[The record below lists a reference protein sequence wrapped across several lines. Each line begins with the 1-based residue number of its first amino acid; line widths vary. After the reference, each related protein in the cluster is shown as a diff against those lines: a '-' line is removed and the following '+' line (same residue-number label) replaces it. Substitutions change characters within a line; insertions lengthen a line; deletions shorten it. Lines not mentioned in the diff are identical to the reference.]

1 MRRRGRSR
9 WNTTGRRASRR
20 PGSAK
25 NSNACAGSAA
35 GGPSDTATAPGV
47 VEAIVA
53 RCLVEPAFLEA
64 VRARTP
70 RALAAYALADADR
83 AAFQT
88 ADLGRLR
95 HFSGISSARFSTISC
110 GIVSRQP
117 DGCCGRHGIEL
128 EVFARYRGL
137 QLAPES
143 RSAGQDEKI
152 RRFLSFLE
160 DYLAGSGRYPSLQAV
175 MRHERAIW
183 EIRQAAAAPS
193 SRAEGLQT
201 ECSHACRGGIT
212 RLVPRVDGVLRI
224 ETFDC
229 DPVALTD
236 RVLADAPPRRL
247 RRRARLLVYWTDRSA
262 AQLRTLTVET
272 LPALLLSQV
281 NGRRPVGSIVASIR
295 RHSLAAAPPSAFRP
309 FFEDAVGEGLIS
321 LAAKDG

>member
-1 MRRRGRSR
+1 M
-9 WNTTGRRASRR
+9 
-20 PGSAK
+20 
-25 NSNACAGSAA
+25 
-35 GGPSDTATAPGV
+35 TATAPGV

-64 VRARTP
+64 VRADSAA
-70 RALAAYALADADR
+70 ALAAYALADADR

-95 HFSGISSARFSTISC
+95 HFSGFIGKVQHNFLWESFPATR
-110 GIVSRQP
+110 RLLR
-117 DGCCGRHGIEL
+117 RHGIEL

-143 RSAGQDEKI
+143 RSAGQNEKI

-201 ECSHACRGGIT
+201 ESLARLPWREFS
-212 RLVPRVDGVLRI
+212 RLVPCVDGVLRI